1 MLVIVGIVVVFMAV
15 FGGYLMAGGKLGI
28 VLHALPF
35 ELTMIGGSAAGTFL
49 IANGTEIVKG
59 SLGDIRRVVAGP
71 HWTKGDYRDVLSLMY
86 SIVKLLKTRGVL
98 ALEPHVDNP
107 RESALFNNF
116 RKSRKIISR
125 STSSP
130 TPCG

>member
-59 SLGDIRRVVAGP
+59 SLGDIKRVVSGP
-71 HWTKGDYRDVLSLMY
+71 HWSKADYRDLLSLMY
-86 SIVKLLKTRGVL
+86 SIAKLLKTRGVL

-107 RESALFNNF
+107 HESALFN
-116 RKSRKIISR
+116 RYPKIQKDHFALDFIAD
-125 STSSP
+125 T
-130 TPCG
+130 